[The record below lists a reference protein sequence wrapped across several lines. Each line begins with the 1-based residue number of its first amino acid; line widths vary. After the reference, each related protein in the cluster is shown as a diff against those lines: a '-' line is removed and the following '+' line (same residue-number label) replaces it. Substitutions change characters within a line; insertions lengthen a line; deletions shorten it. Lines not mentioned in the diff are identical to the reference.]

1 MKRWIKSAAHA
12 LAAAALALAG
22 LLCLA
27 GPPAMA
33 QTTDEIV
40 QRGKILVAIDTNNP
54 PWGFLDSGM
63 QPEGIDV
70 ATARLLAK
78 YMGVQ
83 LEIVPVTSQNR
94 IPFILTG
101 KADLVMATLT
111 VTPPRALQI
120 WFSNP
125 YAAQESII
133 MAPAATKLESYA
145 DLKGKKVSVVRGA
158 IQDPLVVARAPEA
171 QMMRFDSD
179 ASTIQALMTRQV
191 DATATGFLIPAQ
203 TNKLQPGA
211 NYEKKLSLGWQ
222 HIAIGLKKGNS
233 DLLRWVNTF
242 VYHTR
247 NNGELNEIFKKY
259 AGVDLPELPSY

>member
-1 MKRWIKSAAHA
+1 MKRLVTALL
-12 LAAAALALAG
+12 LAAALCTGARAQAPAPALG
-22 LLCLA
+22 
-27 GPPAMA
+27 
-33 QTTDEIV
+33 TDEIV
-40 QRGKILVAIDTNNP
+40 RRGKIQVAIDTNNP
-54 PWGFLDSGM
+54 PWGMLDTAM
-63 QPEGIDV
+63 QPDGIDV
-70 ATARLLAK
+70 SVARLLAK

-94 IPFILTG
+94 IPFIVTG

-111 VTPPRALQI
+111 ITPERALQV
-120 WFSNP
+120 WFSDP

-133 MAPAATKLESYA
+133 MAPAATAIASFD

-158 IQDPLVVARAPEA
+158 IQGPMVERLAPGA
-171 QMMRFDSD
+171 SLMRFDND
-179 ASTIQALMTRQV
+179 ATTIQALMSRQV

-211 NYEKKLSLGWQ
+211 DYEKKLSLGWQ
-222 HIAIGLKKGNS
+222 HLAIGMRRGNI

-247 NNGELNEIFKKY
+247 NNGELAAIFKQY
-259 AGVDLPELPSY
+259 SGVDLPPLPSF

>member
-1 MKRWIKSAAHA
+1 MKRLFACLA
-12 LAAAALALAG
+12 LAAATAFGLAAPV
-22 LLCLA
+22 A
-27 GPPAMA
+27 A

-40 QRGKILVAIDTNNP
+40 QRGKVLVAIDTNNP
-54 PWGFLDSGM
+54 PWGFLDAGM
-63 QPEGIDV
+63 QPDGIDV
-70 ATARLLAK
+70 ATARLLAR

-111 VTPPRALQI
+111 VTPQRALQI

-133 MAPAATKLESYA
+133 MAPAATRIESFD

-171 QMMRFDSD
+171 QMMRFDND
-179 ASTIQALMTRQV
+179 ATTIQALMTRQV

-203 TNKLQPGA
+203 TNRIQPGS

-222 HIAIGLKKGNS
+222 HIAIGTKKGNA

-247 NNGELNEIFKKY
+247 NNGELNAIFKKH

>member
-1 MKRWIKSAAHA
+1 MKRWFAGLAFA
-12 LAAAALALAG
+12 LAVAMGLATAPAG
-22 LLCLA
+22 
-27 GPPAMA
+27 A
-33 QTTDEIV
+33 QTTEEIV

-54 PWGFLDSGM
+54 PWGFLDTGM
-63 QPEGIDV
+63 QPDGIDV
-70 ATARLLAK
+70 AAARLLAR

-111 VTPPRALQI
+111 VTPQRALQL

-133 MAPAATKLESYA
+133 MAPAATKIESFA

-171 QMMRFDSD
+171 QMMRFDND
-179 ASTIQALMTRQV
+179 ASH
-191 DATATGFLIPAQ
+191 
-203 TNKLQPGA
+203 PGPDDPP
-211 NYEKKLSLGWQ
+211 G
-222 HIAIGLKKGNS
+222 
-233 DLLRWVNTF
+233 
-242 VYHTR
+242 
-247 NNGELNEIFKKY
+247 
-259 AGVDLPELPSY
+259 